1 MDLRTNA
8 IHQNLAAR
16 IRGHFDEQDP
26 NEVVRRSRQLMLYPD
41 LAEPPEKIPPLGPVL
56 VHPSPKRIPLQAYLA
71 AALSNLN
78 DKERLLVFHLSDT
91 IALLCRE
98 IDIDLYEP
106 RKKTDPVHHPDV
118 PDSVVFQTD
127 RQRVLESDLVIH
139 LCHFPSTGAGEELAF
154 AYQASIPIILIA
166 PVNQP
171 VTRMVTGISGLKV
184 EIRYEEPE
192 QLRGLLTE
200 RLIELRPWLEQ
211 RRLTKRTLAENVVGA
226 KIKQLRIEASLSREE
241 LAKRVGLTA
250 DRIEEIEENVDTV
263 SDPSVTTLRLI
274 ATELKTTVAELV
286 NPDYEES
293 ILASIRS
300 LLTEKADSVAARF
313 RQISERDRR
322 ALLRRFLIRLLHDL
336 EEPWR

>member
-1 MDLRTNA
+1 
-8 IHQNLAAR
+8 
-16 IRGHFDEQDP
+16 
-26 NEVVRRSRQLMLYPD
+26 
-41 LAEPPEKIPPLGPVL
+41 
-56 VHPSPKRIPLQAYLA
+56 
-71 AALSNLN
+71 
-78 DKERLLVFHLSDT
+78 
-91 IALLCRE
+91 
-98 IDIDLYEP
+98 
-106 RKKTDPVHHPDV
+106 
-118 PDSVVFQTD
+118 
-127 RQRVLESDLVIH
+127 
-139 LCHFPSTGAGEELAF
+139 
-154 AYQASIPIILIA
+154 
-166 PVNQP
+166 
-171 VTRMVTGISGLKV
+171 VTGISGLKV

-286 NPDYEES
+286 NPDYEEF